1 MQQKHQAM
9 EQKELATQTAALL
22 VQHLQR
28 EQRRSRDLMLQ
39 KRIVSSQLTSA
50 EAALAVVQHAI
61 QRHAQDKALASS
73 SDEGNAVTPSR
84 RRRGN
89 SGAQQQQRTPPQKK
103 APRRRKAQVAAL
115 HARGVWW

>member
-1 MQQKHQAM
+1 M

-39 KRIVSSQLTSA
+39 KRIVSNQFTSA

-61 QRHAQDKALASS
+61 QRQQDKALASS

-84 RRRGN
+84 RRRG
-89 SGAQQQQRTPPQKK
+89 SSAQQQQRTPPQKK